1 MPWGDLVIG
10 VLGNLIAWA
19 IIGAILTP
27 IVVRMRR
34 DWRTAMRSLAGQA
47 DGLART
53 EILLRQMI
61 EDEHTSEQQ
70 RAQARRWLG
79 QLEDAR
85 RWSTRPPG

>member
-1 MPWGDLVIG
+1 MRWGDLLIG
-10 VLGNLIAWA
+10 ILGNLIAWA

-34 DWRTAMRSLAGQA
+34 DWRTTMRALTGQA
-47 DGLART
+47 DGVART

-70 RAQARRWLG
+70 RAQARRWLS
-79 QLEDAR
+79 QLDEAR